1 MKKLWKRWV
10 SVLLALVLL
19 CTSVIV
25 FPADEVSAASA
36 KKPSFEVTKR
46 TLFLGDSSSFVET
59 LSFKNISSKAKI
71 EDVAFSNPEV
81 LKGNG
86 IYSAENGIYCRT
98 LKTGTCKVS
107 CKVVQNG
114 KTYKLSMKV
123 TVKRGNPFSY
133 VKIAGENVYSN
144 GTAKLCNYTTK
155 NNSVKVKYKLK
166 DGWKLKRM
174 YTNDHYT
181 KNGKT
186 VMTKDKNVKNGS
198 KISIKKEYTSVK
210 IDVENKK
217 GEVYRYLIL
226 LKKPS
231 GTSESTKGTSLSGA
245 EIHVEE
251 LGQVLE

>member
-19 CTSVIV
+19 CTSAVV
-25 FPADEVSAASA
+25 FPADKVSAASQ
-36 KKPSFEVTKR
+36 KKPSFEMTKR
-46 TLFLGDSSSFVET
+46 TLFLGDSSSYVES
-59 LSFKNISSKAKI
+59 LKFKNISSKAKI
-71 EDVAFSNPEV
+71 KDVTFSNPEV
-81 LKGNG
+81 LEERG
-86 IYSAENGIYCRT
+86 YSAESGISCRT

-114 KTYKLSMKV
+114 KAYKLSMKV
-123 TVKRGNPFSY
+123 TVKKGNPFSY
-133 VKIAGENVYSN
+133 VKIAGKNVYSK

-155 NNSVKVKYKLK
+155 NNSVKVQYKLK
-166 DGWKLKRM
+166 SGWKLKRM
-174 YTNDHYT
+174 YTNNHYT

-186 VMTKDKNVKNGS
+186 AMTKDKNVKNGS

-226 LKKPS
+226 LRKSS
-231 GTSESTKGTSLSGA
+231 GTSESAKGASLSGA
-245 EIHVEE
+245 ELHVEE